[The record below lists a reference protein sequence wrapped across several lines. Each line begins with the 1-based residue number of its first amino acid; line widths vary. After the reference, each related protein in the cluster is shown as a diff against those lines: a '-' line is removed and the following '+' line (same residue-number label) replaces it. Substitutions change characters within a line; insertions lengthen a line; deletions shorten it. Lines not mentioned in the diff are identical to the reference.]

1 MTTEHNQLFAA
12 LVAAQQEAR
21 SAPLDG
27 RNDAHGYSWATAS
40 TMIAHGKRVLN
51 AAGLALL
58 PTSLDVTSHEQ
69 VTRLQSQRR
78 GEPDTGLTLTAY
90 DVVRGFTLAHISGAC
105 YQFSI
110 SWPCYLQAGKRPR
123 DKAVAATDT
132 TILSYA
138 YRDLLGIGRMKEGEV
153 DDESSDRLT
162 RSWAAPLQVPT
173 PQPEPVGVLAELL
186 PTVEAPDPAR
196 DPQLP
201 PAVKGRTYGTVP
213 APANGSTTALQLGA
227 TPKDEVPGGLVADL
241 PADPGADDLEG
252 LGWTRAHALQ
262 LTTLEDREPVPRA
275 VVNTLIRWVLA
286 QTVMGITKDIALA
299 AFRDVG
305 VDVKAKQVP
314 TGYQLRV
321 WAARVMA
328 PVPADADLP
337 F

>member
-27 RNDAHGYSWATAS
+27 RNDAHGYSYTTAS
-40 TMIAHGKRVLN
+40 TMIGHGKRVLN

-90 DVVRGFTLAHISGAC
+90 DVVRGFTLAHVSGAC
-105 YQFSI
+105 YQFTVT
-110 SWPCYLQAGKRPR
+110 WPCNLQAGKRGR
-123 DKAVAATDT
+123 DKAVAATDS

-162 RSWAAPLQVPT
+162 RSWATPLQVPT
-173 PQPEPVGVLAELL
+173 PQPEPELAELL
-186 PTVEAPDPAR
+186 PTVEALEAAR

-201 PAVKGRTYGTVP
+201 AAVKGRTYGVVP
-213 APANGSTTALQLGA
+213 ENGSTTALKLGA
-227 TPKDEVPGGLVADL
+227 TPKDEVPGGLVSDL

-286 QTVMGITKDIALA
+286 QSILGVTKDMCLA
-299 AFRDVG
+299 AFADVG
-305 VDVKAKQVP
+305 VNVKAKQVP

-321 WAARVMA
+321 WAASVMS

>member
-1 MTTEHNQLFAA
+1 MTATNNKLFAA

-27 RNDAHGYSWATAS
+27 RNDGHGYSYTTAS

-78 GEPDTGLTLTAY
+78 GERDKSLALTAY
-90 DVVRGFTLAHISGAC
+90 DVVRGFTLAHVSGAC
-105 YQFSI
+105 YQFTVC
-110 SWPCYLQAGKRPR
+110 WPCYLQAGKRPR

-138 YRDLLGIGRMKEGEV
+138 YRDLLGIGRMREGEV

-162 RSWAAPLQVPT
+162 RSWETPLQVPR
-173 PQPEPVGVLAELL
+173 PQPEPE
-186 PTVEAPDPAR
+186 PEPDPEPDPAR

-201 PAVKGRTYGTVP
+201 PAVKGRTYGTLP

-227 TPKDEVPGGLVADL
+227 TPADEVPGGLVAGL

-275 VVNTLIRWVLA
+275 TVNALIRWVLA
-286 QTVMGITKDIALA
+286 QSIMGVTRDMCLD
-299 AFRDVG
+299 AFAGVG

-314 TGYQLRV
+314 TGYQLCV